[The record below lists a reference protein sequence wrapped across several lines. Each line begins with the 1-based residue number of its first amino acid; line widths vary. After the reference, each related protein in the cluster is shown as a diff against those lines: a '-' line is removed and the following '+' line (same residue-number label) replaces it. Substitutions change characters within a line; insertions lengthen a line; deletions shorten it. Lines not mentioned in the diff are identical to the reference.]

1 MFLYD
6 FRFWVYSSFNHSS
19 DNSAMLVYFYGD
31 HQVEGVIG
39 SVIDQIEAFASAGF
53 FQARASKLIC
63 ILSDSL
69 SHSASEVLELHRELL
84 LNTDVENLHQ

>member
-6 FRFWVYSSFNHSS
+6 FCFCVYPSFNHSS

-39 SVIDQIEAFASAGF
+39 SVIDQIEAFASAGGKF
-53 FQARASKLIC
+53 LPGGHFQVDMHTPGFPLHGHYNS
-63 ILSDSL
+63 
-69 SHSASEVLELHRELL
+69 VLG
-84 LNTDVENLHQ
+84 